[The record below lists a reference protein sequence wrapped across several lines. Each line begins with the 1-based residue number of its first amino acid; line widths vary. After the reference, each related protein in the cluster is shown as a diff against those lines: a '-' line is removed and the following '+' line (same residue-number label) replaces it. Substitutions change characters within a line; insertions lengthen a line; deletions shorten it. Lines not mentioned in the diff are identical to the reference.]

1 MRYRLMYKEQRSRQE
16 EKSALNW
23 GLQMFALV
31 RSPTKNHMSEIDA
44 LKTIQMRPLSRH
56 SAWNVYLYKALPWW
70 KNTYLEK

>member
-56 SAWNVYLYKALPWW
+56 SA
-70 KNTYLEK
+70 